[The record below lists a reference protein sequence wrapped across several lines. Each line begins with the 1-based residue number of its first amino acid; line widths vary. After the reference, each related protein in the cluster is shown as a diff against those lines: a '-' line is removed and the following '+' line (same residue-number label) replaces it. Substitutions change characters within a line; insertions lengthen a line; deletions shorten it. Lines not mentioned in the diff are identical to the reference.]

1 MTERRARKD
10 NRVLPT
16 LDPKHDAGIGSGPFA
31 SISKTTL
38 MSFNGS
44 KKNLKS
50 NVVVAPEKPRR
61 CVYKFGPFSIDES
74 ERQLLREGTPVSL
87 TIKAFDTLLLLVQ
100 RNSHLVERSEIIQ
113 AIWPDSF
120 VEEGNLSVTI
130 HMLRKALGDDGNEC
144 KYIETVAKRGYR
156 FVGDAHEAVA
166 PQPQSPGMIVDTS
179 VSLPGLAR
187 RLTSSARIIL
197 GSILLTLLAMTALF
211 SVGRA
216 WKHGGTAVKIDS
228 LAVLPFRTW
237 NADVTQDYFRLGL
250 ADAIITK
257 LASTGQIIVRPT
269 SAVLK
274 YANSPSDLLA
284 AGREQRVDAIL
295 AGNIE
300 NLPDRVRANAQLL
313 RVSDGTLLWAGTFEE
328 SSQQIFALEDEVADQ
343 VAQSLSIRLPNR
355 TNIRPARRD
364 KDSKAYQLYLEGR
377 YFWNKRTEEGLR
389 RSIEYF
395 QQAITEDALYAPA
408 YAGLADSYVLLDS
421 YGVEPASQAYPLAKA
436 TALKALQL
444 DDSLAEAHASLGM
457 VYFYYEWNWS
467 EAAREFKRAIALNPN
482 YALAHSWYAL
492 NLGAMGRYDDAID
505 QVRRAQVLD
514 PLSLEINTVVGRI
527 FYMSRQYHQ
536 SADSYRKVI
545 DLDPHY
551 ARAHARLGITF
562 AAEGAFEDAIHE
574 FDEAQRLSGP
584 DPYLEG
590 LLGYTYARSGDPVR
604 ARKLLQD
611 LTQRSRNQDVRAF
624 SVALILIGLGERD
637 QALMWLRKSYQD
649 RSSSMAYAKTE
660 PLLDPVRADPRFV
673 ALLHEVGF

>member
-1 MTERRARKD
+1 
-10 NRVLPT
+10 
-16 LDPKHDAGIGSGPFA
+16 
-31 SISKTTL
+31 

-50 NVVVAPEKPRR
+50 NVAGAPEKQRG

-100 RNSHLVERSEIIQ
+100 RNGHLVERSEIIQ
-113 AIWPDSF
+113 AIWPNSF

-130 HMLRKALGDDGNEC
+130 HMLRKALGDDGTDC

-156 FVGDAHEAVA
+156 FVGGAREALA
-166 PQPQSPGMIVDTS
+166 SESQLPGAIVETS
-179 VSLPGLAR
+179 VSLPEVAR
-187 RLTSSARIIL
+187 RSTSSTRIIL
-197 GSILLTLLAMTALF
+197 GSIFLTLVAMTVLF
-211 SVGRA
+211 SVVHA
-216 WKHGGTAVKIDS
+216 WKQSEAVVKINS

-237 NADVTQDYFRLGL
+237 NSDVTQDYFKLGL
-250 ADAIITK
+250 ADAIIAK

-274 YANSPSDLLA
+274 YADSPPDLLA
-284 AGREQRVDAIL
+284 AGREQRVDAVL

-300 NLPDRVRANAQLL
+300 ALPNRVRANAQLL
-313 RVSDGTLLWAGTFEE
+313 RVSDGTILWAGTFEE
-328 SSQQIFALEDEVADQ
+328 SSQQVFALEDDMADT
-343 VAQSLSIRLPNR
+343 VAQSLSIRLPSR
-355 TNIRPARRD
+355 TNTRPERRD

-395 QQAITEDALYAPA
+395 QQAITEDGLFAPA

-421 YGVEPASQAYPLAKA
+421 YGVEPASQAYPVAKA
-436 TALKALQL
+436 TALRALQL

-467 EAAREFKRAIALNPN
+467 EAAKEFKRAIALNPN

-492 NLGAMGRYDDAID
+492 NLGAMGRYDEAID

-527 FYMSRQYHQ
+527 FYLSRQY
-536 SADSYRKVI
+536 SRSVDAYRKVI
-545 DLDPHY
+545 DLDPQY
-551 ARAHARLGITF
+551 ARAHTRLGMTF
-562 AAEGAFEDAIHE
+562 AAEGAFVDAIHE
-574 FDEAQRLSGP
+574 FEEAQRLSGS
-584 DPYLEG
+584 DPYMEG
-590 LLGYTYARSGDPVR
+590 LLGYAYARSGDSVR
-604 ARKLLQD
+604 ARKLLQE
-611 LTQRSRNQDVRAF
+611 LTQRSRRQDVRAF
-624 SVALILIGLGERD
+624 SMALILIGLGEHD
-637 QALMWLRKSYQD
+637 QALTWLRKSYQD

-660 PLLDPVRADPRFV
+660 PLLDPVRADPRFA
-673 ALLHEVGF
+673 ALLHEIGF